1 MTCIL
6 ICSKLSQNNRNI
18 RERFGNSQI
27 DRVIPAVD
35 TFEVSLGFVSR
46 TDRPIVRKNSSRIGR
61 NRERQ
66 TFADQL

>member
-27 DRVIPAVD
+27 DRVIPAVV
-35 TFEVSLGFVSR
+35 TFEVNLGVVS
-46 TDRPIVRKNSSRIGR
+46 SWMGR

-66 TFADQL
+66 TFTDQF